1 MLNQTF
7 YLTEFTS
14 DVTFSKGFLEVKSK
28 DKSRKNNPFLF
39 MIYITIILKD
49 HTKKIALSFAQDIF
63 WNNIVVPKFFILAS
77 IPSTKFYL

>member
-1 MLNQTF
+1 MLSQTF

-39 MIYITIILKD
+39 MIYITMYLKD
-49 HTKKIALSFAQDIF
+49 HKKLALSFAQGIF
-63 WNNIVVPKFFILAS
+63 WNNIVVPKFFILVS